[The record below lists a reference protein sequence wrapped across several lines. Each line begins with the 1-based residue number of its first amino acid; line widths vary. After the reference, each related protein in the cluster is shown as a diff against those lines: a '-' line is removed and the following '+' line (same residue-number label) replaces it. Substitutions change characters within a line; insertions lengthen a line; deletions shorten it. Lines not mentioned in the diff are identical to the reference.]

1 MGNHKVGLLFKEF
14 FVFFKARKLWW
25 LAPIMVVLVLL
36 SAVIVTTQ
44 GSAIL
49 PFIYAGF

>member
-1 MGNHKVGLLFKEF
+1 MGGGKVSSLFKEF
-14 FVFFKARKLWW
+14 FVFFRARKLWW

-36 SAVIVTTQ
+36 SALIVTTQ